1 MFSLMRGLWFDV
13 EERYNT
19 TKSGAKLPFPT
30 LWFDVEE
37 RYNTT
42 DEDLDEAVSSCGL
55 M

>member
-1 MFSLMRGLWFDV
+1 MIYTITQLWFDV

-19 TKSGAKLPFPT
+19 THGVLKLCLLM

-42 DEDLDEAVSSCGL
+42 VCVMSC
-55 M
+55 

>member
-1 MFSLMRGLWFDV
+1 MRGAVLWFDV

-19 TKSGAKLPFPT
+19 TVANPKTLEEL

-42 DEDLDEAVSSCGL
+42 FCGIF
-55 M
+55 

>member
-1 MFSLMRGLWFDV
+1 M
-13 EERYNT
+13 
-19 TKSGAKLPFPT
+19 

-42 DEDLDEAVSSCGL
+42 DKWDGRQFAELWFDVEERYNTTENTSSSNDSSCGL

>member
-1 MFSLMRGLWFDV
+1 MLDAIAAVLLWFDV

-19 TKSGAKLPFPT
+19 TTGSFLNLRPK

-42 DEDLDEAVSSCGL
+42 FCGIF
-55 M
+55 